1 MNEDGLPRQA
11 GQTQVGLSATS
22 ISSACI
28 LATISC
34 LQWSHRFH
42 SISEGNASWALR
54 APQLSF
60 SLYSCPFTSSSF
72 VFDNASCQ
80 WLEVN
85 TFFFPYCNLL
95 QSKIPSLEN
104 SWALKWQEIKISKPQ
119 RTMFWKRVW
128 FSMPRMTSLRRKK
141 KYHRRVTRFL
151 CYDTLELSLC
161 ASESFTSQKQMLFHR
176 AHPCLSYAGV
186 ALLLWE
192 KQNQNSSIAFWERTA
207 CSNTTLN

>member
-22 ISSACI
+22 ISSARI
-28 LATISC
+28 LVTISC

-42 SISEGNASWALR
+42 SISEGNDSWALR

-141 KYHRRVTRFL
+141 
-151 CYDTLELSLC
+151 
-161 ASESFTSQKQMLFHR
+161 
-176 AHPCLSYAGV
+176 
-186 ALLLWE
+186 
-192 KQNQNSSIAFWERTA
+192 
-207 CSNTTLN
+207 NTTEE